1 MALLYV
7 VILALV
13 QGITEFLPISS
24 SGHLILVAETSNALN
39 VGFPV
44 RAEADSLTLNIAV
57 HIGTLFAVC
66 LYFWRDLFGLMH
78 GGLKLITGRFDQQ
91 SRLLLYLIVGSI
103 PVFIVGFFFKEE
115 IALDLQN
122 IEVVA
127 WATLIFGIVLYLAD
141 TMGMTIKRMEQ
152 MSLSPAILIGIAQ
165 VLALIPGT
173 SRSGITMSM
182 ARMLGFERREA
193 ARFSMLLAIPT
204 IAGAGFLGALDLVQA
219 GNMQL
224 GREAIIAAF
233 LSFIFALIS
242 IAALMAW
249 LERASFTPFVIYR
262 IVMGLFLLYLVY
274 A

>member
-24 SGHLILVAETSNALN
+24 SGHLVLVAETTNALD

-44 RAEADSLTLNIAV
+44 RAEADTLTLNIAV

-66 LYFWRDLFGLMH
+66 LYFWRDFAALAF
-78 GGLKLITGRFDQQ
+78 GGLKLLTGRFDQK
-91 SRLLLYLIVGSI
+91 SRLLLYLVAATI
-103 PVFIVGFFFKEE
+103 PVFVIGFFFKEE

-122 IEVVA
+122 VEVVA
-127 WATLIFGIVLYLAD
+127 WATLIFGVVLYLAD
-141 TMGMTIKRMEQ
+141 TMGLTVKRMEH
-152 MSLSPAILIGIAQ
+152 MTMAPAILIGIAQ

-204 IAGAGFLGALDLVQA
+204 IAGAGFLGVVDLVQA

-224 GREAIIAAF
+224 GLDAIIAAL
-233 LSFIFALIS
+233 LSFVFALIA
-242 IAALMAW
+242 IAGLMAW
-249 LERASFTPFVIYR
+249 LERASLTPFVVYR
-262 IVMGLFLLYLVY
+262 IVMGLLLLYLVY